1 MPASAHVGSTGSMH
15 RRKSVATDMHDGDIE
30 TNAGQ
35 LIGQSLP
42 LPEEHAD
49 RAILSHVIM
58 HEAVISAAVHLSP
71 QVARGAALP
80 PASAP
85 PPVPVWA
92 LPLHPNP
99 ERSATSAA
107 PYRKPSF

>member
-1 MPASAHVGSTGSMH
+1 MH

-49 RAILSHVIM
+49 RAILSHVVM
-58 HEAVISAAVHLSP
+58 HDAVIWAAVHLSP
-71 QVARGAALP
+71 QVARGPALP
-80 PASAP
+80 PASAA
-85 PPVPVWA
+85 PVAPDCA

-107 PYRKPSF
+107 PYSKPKFRMMPLFSMCS